1 MSSTN
6 VLRIEDL
13 KVAYNTDSG
22 RVVAVR
28 NATIEVGSSEVVG
41 LVGESGSGKSTIAR
55 TILGLLPKKVA
66 RIESGKVVID
76 GKDVTAFK
84 GDQWEKIR
92 GNPAAIIFQDPLS
105 YLNPVMRVGRQIAE
119 AIELHDR
126 EAAVNERVT
135 ELLGLVKLPKTAGKS
150 FPHELSGGMRQR
162 VLTAIALACRPVLLV
177 ADEPT
182 TALDVTTQA
191 EIIELLRDIQKNLG
205 LGVLLITHDLGV
217 VASLADRIY
226 VMYAGRTVETG
237 PTKSILQNPTHPYTH
252 GLISAAMTIRGSDDR
267 FSTIPG
273 EVPDL
278 SVMGSGC
285 SFEPRCPFA
294 MPICATRTPVLLP
307 VPGTEQQAAC
317 WLHIPEDTTND

>member
-1 MSSTN
+1 MSPAK
-6 VLRIEDL
+6 VLEIKDL

-28 NATIEVGSSEVVG
+28 SASIEIAASEVVG

-66 RIESGKVVID
+66 RIESGKVVIA
-76 GKDVTAFK
+76 GKDVTAFQGK
-84 GDQWEKIR
+84 QWEEIR

-119 AIELHDR
+119 AIELHDH
-126 EAAVNERVT
+126 EAEVNERVT
-135 ELLGLVKLPKTAGKS
+135 ELLGLVKLPKTAAKS

-191 EIIELLRDIQKNLG
+191 EIIELLRDIQTNLG

-217 VASLADRIY
+217 VANLADRIY

-237 PTKSILQNPTHPYTH
+237 PTRSILQRPTHPYTH
-252 GLISAAMTIRGSDDR
+252 GLISAAMTIRGTDGR

-278 SVMGSGC
+278 SVEGSGC
-285 SFEPRCPFA
+285 SFAPRCPVA
-294 MPICATRTPVLLP
+294 MPICTAKTPALLP
-307 VPGTEQQAAC
+307 VPGTEQLAAC
-317 WLHIPEDTTND
+317 WHHVPEEARDD